1 MTARPTSA
9 TLERALGRVEGKL
22 DGLAETLDHRF
33 KNIEQR
39 LDVYDKLPSAVDR
52 LDKDLTFYK
61 RAGSA
66 AIGLIGFVLSS
77 DFLMKSVFAFA
88 PK

>member
-1 MTARPTSA
+1 MTSRPTSA
-9 TLERALGRVEGKL
+9 TLERSLGRVEGKL
-22 DGLAETLDHRF
+22 DGLADTLDQRF

-39 LDVYDKLPSAVDR
+39 LDVYKELPATVDR

-66 AIGLIGFVLSS
+66 AFGLIGVILSS

>member
-1 MTARPTSA
+1 MTSRATSA
-9 TLERALGRVEGKL
+9 TLERSLGRVEGKL
-22 DGLAETLDHRF
+22 DGLADTLDQRF

-39 LDVYDKLPSAVDR
+39 LDVYKELPAIVDR

-66 AIGLIGFVLSS
+66 AIGLIGFILSS
-77 DFLMKSVFAFA
+77 DFIMKSVYAFA